1 MAATISAADDGI
13 DWAIAELTCPSE
25 GSAAPAARATDDVRT
40 SRRERSSV
48 IPCSRLML
56 PNVYPFGRLS
66 NTRLALPSER
76 SSVSGATTLICVLMP
91 MVFLM
96 KVETFSA

>member
-13 DWAIAELTCPSE
+13 DWAIAELTCARE
-25 GSAAPAARATDDVRT
+25 GSAAPAARAADDVRI
-40 SRRERSSV
+40 SRREMIFSH
-48 IPCSRLML
+48 CFL
-56 PNVYPFGRLS
+56 PADAVNVYPFGRLS

-76 SSVSGATTLICVLMP
+76 SSVSGATILICVLMP

-96 KVETFSA
+96 KAETFSA